1 MTSSNASS
9 KVQGKLS
16 GGLIDVP
23 IIHALY
29 QLYKALHELLLK
41 FPKSQRYTL
50 GSVIQT
56 ELLAMMEAVV
66 TAAAASDVEIKKENL
81 RVASAKLDL
90 LRLQIRL
97 SKDCKCLTNPA
108 YLGIESQLH
117 EIGRMLGGWRK
128 SL

>member
-1 MTSSNASS
+1 MSSSNASS
-9 KVQGKLS
+9 KVHGKLN

-66 TAAAASDVEIKKENL
+66 TVAAASDVEVKKEHL

-97 SKDCKCLTNPA
+97 AKDCKCLTNPV
-108 YLGIESQLH
+108 YLGLESQLH
-117 EIGRMLGGWRK
+117 EIGRMLGGWLK